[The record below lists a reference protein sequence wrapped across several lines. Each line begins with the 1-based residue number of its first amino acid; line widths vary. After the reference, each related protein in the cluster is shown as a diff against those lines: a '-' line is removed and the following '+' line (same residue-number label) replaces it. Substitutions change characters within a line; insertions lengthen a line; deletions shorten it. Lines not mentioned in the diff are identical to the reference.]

1 MKPLFEPL
9 AASDRH
15 ALSVGPITPSSVL
28 LWKTRPARL
37 TEAHT
42 VNTVRT
48 EIRWAFSTAP
58 RQFAALGVK
67 ETGAHPEMTEVET

>member
-37 TEAHT
+37 TEAHA

-48 EIRWAFSTAP
+48 ETKWGFSAAP
-58 RQFAALGVK
+58 QQLRYRNQ
-67 ETGAHPEMTEVET
+67 TGSA